1 MRHHC
6 ITVLYALAAVPLGSL
21 AKPLSPRWGPMHTKH
36 SWDAVPE
43 DWQSLGH
50 PPPGTTI
57 DLYIAL
63 KSQHEDALSDTL
75 YEVSEPTHPR
85 HVNRHSSAHAYGA
98 HLTTEQLAKLIAPH
112 PETLKLVNSWLVH
125 QGIPSSSISMTHGGN
140 TLTLKDVSI
149 TQANA
154 LLNASYQL
162 YKHVEHNGTIVRTVG
177 YALPAGLHRHVLTVA
192 PTTSFFSPPPR
203 TQRHT
208 PRNGPDGEAV
218 GLVRAASGEPVT
230 MLSSREEIDTINPSF
245 LRWLYGTSTYIPAST
260 ARNSL
265 GIVGF
270 LDDYP
275 SPADLEAF
283 MRKYRSDAE
292 DATFTVTQINDGGYD
307 PENPAEE
314 SNLDL
319 QYAEAMAYPTPHIF
333 YSTGRVLNIDDWY
346 LSFLGHFLREPRE
359 NMPKTISTS
368 YSTVEKAA
376 SLEYSVYVCNLFGQ
390 LGLLGVS
397 VLYASGDDG
406 VGKDC
411 TLSDGTVRFKPKF
424 PASCTCGFYFSDWK
438 QYTSGRLPHRNT
450 LAGPYVTAVG
460 GTMNYNP
467 EVGASFS
474 GGGFSDYFKL
484 PRYQRRV
491 VPAFLQN
498 LGNKYQGLY
507 NASGRGFPD
516 ISAQSVGFPIFVNG
530 EEKEVHGTSGATPV
544 VAGIIALI
552 NDYQISK
559 NRPVLGFLNPW
570 LYGRAAR
577 ALTDV
582 TSGTNPGCNTDGFSA
597 VPGWDPVT
605 GLGTLVGLFPGS
617 SSSSQDPPPQG

>member
-1 MRHHC
+1 MRYRC
-6 ITVLYALAAVPLGSL
+6 ITVLYALAVVPLGSL
-21 AKPLSPRWGPMHTKH
+21 AKPLSPRWGPMYTKH
-36 SWDAVPE
+36 SWNAVPE
-43 DWQSLGH
+43 NWQSQGH

-57 DLYIAL
+57 NLYIAL
-63 KSQHEDALSDTL
+63 KSHHEDALSDTL

-85 HVNRHSSAHAYGA
+85 H
-98 HLTTEQLAKLIAPH
+98 HLTTEQVAKLIAPH
-112 PETLKLVNSWLVH
+112 PQTLELVNSWLMH

-154 LLNASYQL
+154 LLNASYRL
-162 YKHVEHNGTIVRTVG
+162 YKHVEHGGTIVRTVG

-203 TQRHT
+203 TQRH
-208 PRNGPDGEAV
+208 PPPNGPDGGAV

-245 LRWLYGTSTYIPAST
+245 LRWLHGTSTYIPAST
-260 ARNSL
+260 DRNSL

-270 LDDYP
+270 LEDYP

-292 DATFTVTQINDGGYD
+292 DATFTVTQVNNGGYD
-307 PENPAEE
+307 PEKPAIEA
-314 SNLDL
+314 SLDL

-333 YSTGRVLNIDDWY
+333 YSTGRGASNTDDWY
-346 LSFLGHFLREPRE
+346 ISFLGYFLREPRE
-359 NMPKTISTS
+359 NIPKTISTS
-368 YSTVEKAA
+368 YCSEEKTA

-397 VLYASGDDG
+397 VLYATCDDG

-411 TLSDGTVRFKPKF
+411 TLSDGTIRFKPPF
-424 PASCTCGFYFSDWK
+424 PATCPF
-438 QYTSGRLPHRNT
+438 
-450 LAGPYVTAVG
+450 VTAVG
-460 GTMNYNP
+460 GTMDYNP

-498 LGNKYQGLY
+498 LGNKHQGLY
-507 NASGRGFPD
+507 NASGRGLPD

-552 NDYQISK
+552 NDYQISR
-559 NRPVLGFLNPW
+559 NRPVLGFLNPL
-570 LYGRAAR
+570 LYGRAAV
-577 ALTDV
+577 ALTDI

-597 VPGWDPVT
+597 VPGWDPVSST
-605 GLGTLVGLFPGS
+605 RLFFFFFFTFDVG
-617 SSSSQDPPPQG
+617 

>member
-1 MRHHC
+1 MHYRC

-21 AKPLSPRWGPMHTKH
+21 AKFLSPRWGLMHTKH
-36 SWDAVPE
+36 SWNAVPK
-43 DWQSLGH
+43 DWRGLGH

-63 KSQHEDALSDTL
+63 KSHHEDALSDTL

-85 HVNRHSSAHAYGA
+85 YGA
-98 HLTTEQLAKLIAPH
+98 HLTTEQVAKLIAPH
-112 PETLKLVNSWLVH
+112 PETLELVNSWLVH

-140 TLTLKDVSI
+140 TLTVKDVSI

-162 YKHVEHNGTIVRTVG
+162 YKHIEHDGTIVRTVG

-203 TQRHT
+203 AQWHV

-230 MLSSREEIDTINPSF
+230 MLSSREESDTINPSF
-245 LRWLYGTSTYIPAST
+245 LRWLYGTSAYSPAST
-260 ARNSL
+260 DRNSL

-270 LDDYP
+270 LEDYP

-292 DATFTVTQINDGGYD
+292 DAKFTVTQVNNGGYD
-307 PENPAEE
+307 PEKPAEE
-314 SNLDL
+314 SSLDV

-333 YSTGRVLNIDDWY
+333 YSTGRGASNTDDWY
-346 LSFLGHFLREPRE
+346 LSFLGYFLREPRE
-359 NMPKTISTS
+359 NIPKTISTS
-368 YSTVEKAA
+368 YCTEEKTA

-397 VLYASGDDG
+397 VLYATCDDG

-424 PASCTCGFYFSDWK
+424 PASC
-438 QYTSGRLPHRNT
+438 
-450 LAGPYVTAVG
+450 PYVTAVG
-460 GTMNYNP
+460 GTMNHDP

-498 LGNKYQGLY
+498 LGNKHQGLY
-507 NASGRGFPD
+507 KCVRFRDLIYSNLFAPCTWYSASGRGFPD

-577 ALTDV
+577 ALSDV
-582 TSGTNPGCNTDGFSA
+582 TTGTNPGCNTDGFSA

>member
-1 MRHHC
+1 MRYHC
-6 ITVLYALAAVPLGSL
+6 IPVLYAIAAVPLGGL
-21 AKPLSPRWGPMHTKH
+21 AKSFSPQWGPMYTKH
-36 SWDAVPE
+36 SWNAVPK

-63 KSQHEDALSDTL
+63 KSHHEDALSDTL
-75 YEVSEPTHPR
+75 YQVSEPTHPR
-85 HVNRHSSAHAYGA
+85 YGA
-98 HLTTEQLAKLIAPH
+98 HLTKEQVAKLIAPH
-112 PETLKLVNSWLVH
+112 PETLELVNSWLAH

-140 TLTLKDVSI
+140 TLTLKGVSI

-154 LLNASYQL
+154 LLNATYQL
-162 YKHVEHNGTIVRTVG
+162 YRHVEHNGTIVRTVG

-203 TQRHT
+203 TQWHAAQ
-208 PRNGPDGEAV
+208 NSPDGEAA
-218 GLVRAASGEPVT
+218 GLVRAASREPVT
-230 MLSSREEIDTINPSF
+230 KLSSREEIDTIKPSF
-245 LRWLYGTSTYIPAST
+245 LRWLYGTSAYIPTST
-260 ARNSL
+260 DRNSL

-270 LDDYP
+270 LGDYP

-292 DATFTVTQINDGGYD
+292 DATFTVTQVNNGGYD
-307 PENPAEE
+307 PETPAEE
-314 SNLDL
+314 SSLDV

-333 YSTGRVLNIDDWY
+333 YSTGGGASNTDDSF
-346 LSFLGHFLREPRE
+346 LSFLNYFLREPRE
-359 NMPKTISTS
+359 NIPKTISTS
-368 YSTVEKAA
+368 YCIDEKAA
-376 SLEYSVYVCNLFGQ
+376 PLEYSLYVCNLFGQ

-397 VLYASGDDG
+397 VLYATCDDG

-424 PASCTCGFYFSDWK
+424 PATC
-438 QYTSGRLPHRNT
+438 
-450 LAGPYVTAVG
+450 PYVTAVG
-460 GTMNYNP
+460 GTMDYNP

-474 GGGFSDYFKL
+474 GGGFSDYFTV
-484 PRYQRRV
+484 PRYQQRV
-491 VPAFLQN
+491 VPAFLQK

-516 ISAQSVGFPIFVNG
+516 ISAQSVGFPIFLNG
-530 EEKEVHGTSGATPV
+530 VERKVHGTSGATPV

-552 NDYQISK
+552 NDYQLSK
-559 NRPVLGFLNPW
+559 NRPVLGFLNPL
-570 LYGRAAR
+570 LYGRASG

-605 GLGTLVGLFPGS
+605 GLGTLDGLFPGS
-617 SSSSQDPPPQG
+617 PSSRQGPPPLG

>member
-1 MRHHC
+1 MRYHC
-6 ITVLYALAAVPLGSL
+6 VTVLYALAAVPLSSL
-21 AKPLSPRWGPMHTKH
+21 AKPLSPRWGPMYTKH
-36 SWDAVPE
+36 SWNAAPE

-57 DLYIAL
+57 DLYVAL

-75 YEVSEPTHPR
+75 YEVSEPTIQGT
-85 HVNRHSSAHAYGA
+85 YGA
-98 HLTTEQLAKLIAPH
+98 HLTTEQLAKPIAPH
-112 PETLKLVNSWLVH
+112 PETLELVNSWLVH

-154 LLNASYQL
+154 LNASYQL

-203 TQRHT
+203 TQRHA
-208 PRNGPDGEAV
+208 PRNGPEGEAV
-218 GLVRAASGEPVT
+218 GLARAASGEPVT
-230 MLSSREEIDTINPSF
+230 MLSSRGEIDTINPSF

-260 ARNSL
+260 DRNSL

-270 LDDYP
+270 LEDNP
-275 SPADLEAF
+275 NPADLEAF

-292 DATFTVTQINDGGYD
+292 DATFTVTQINNGVYD
-307 PENPAEE
+307 PEKPAEE
-314 SNLDL
+314 ASLDL

-333 YSTGRVLNIDDWY
+333 YSTGRGTSNTDDWF
-346 LSFLGHFLREPRE
+346 LSFLGYFLREPRE
-359 NMPKTISTS
+359 NIPKTISTS
-368 YSTVEKAA
+368 YCALEKGA

-397 VLYASGDDG
+397 VLYATCDDG

-424 PASCTCGFYFSDWK
+424 PASC
-438 QYTSGRLPHRNT
+438 
-450 LAGPYVTAVG
+450 PYVTAVG

-491 VPAFLQN
+491 VPAFLQS
-498 LGNKYQGLY
+498 LGNKHQGLY

-516 ISAQSVGFPIFVNG
+516 ISAQSIGFPIFVNG
-530 EEKEVHGTSGATPV
+530 EEKVVEGTSGATPV

-577 ALTDV
+577 ALSDV

-617 SSSSQDPPPQG
+617 SPSSQDPPQG